1 VTEALLDRLDA
12 YLDAVPRPATRP
24 EDIGGLVL
32 FVPATKAGWRYY
44 ARPRRGAVEPTEE
57 DVRRTR
63 VRQRELRLPEELEW
77 VVEITPRLGAAAEAT
92 GLRVEQRPFMVLDDE
107 SALAARRDVDA
118 EVRLVTGG
126 DDLALIG
133 AVPAVGF
140 AHAGT
145 AAGEAGYDALRAAAA
160 GRPPS
165 AVAFERDR
173 VRSGAT
179 VAAAA
184 FVDGLPVAYGA
195 HQPVGDATELV
206 GIATLPAFRRRG
218 LGAAVTAF
226 LAEDAVRRGVGTIF
240 LSAADPDV
248 ARLYGSIGFRRVGTA
263 GAASPP

>member
-1 VTEALLDRLDA
+1 VSDALLDKVDA

-32 FVPATKAGWRYY
+32 FVPATDAGWRYY
-44 ARPRRGAVEPTEE
+44 ARPRRGAAGPTEE

-63 VRQRELRLPEELEW
+63 ARQRELRLPEELEW
-77 VVEITPRLGAAAEAT
+77 VVEVTPGLGAAAAAAR
-92 GLRVEQRPFMVLDDE
+92 LRIEESPLMVLDDR

-118 EVRLVTGG
+118 QVRLVTSG

-133 AVPAVGF
+133 AVPAVAF

-145 AAGEAGYDALRAAAA
+145 AAGEAGADALRAAAA
-160 GRPPS
+160 GRPGS
-165 AVAFERDR
+165 RVAFERDR

-179 VAAAA
+179 VMAAA

-195 HQPVGDATELV
+195 HQPLGDATELV

-226 LAEDAVRRGVGTIF
+226 LAADAVQRGVGTIF
-240 LSAADPDV
+240 LSAAEPDV

-263 GAASPP
+263 GAASPR